1 MEKEIKNKKIALIV
15 GANGQDASYLAELLI
30 SKGYTV
36 HGTVRRNSVPESQTT
51 RIESIFNQGLIK
63 LHYMDLTDTLSVERI
78 ISEIQP
84 DEIYHLAAQSHVQIS
99 FELPKYTL
107 DVNAGGTLAILEAVR
122 KFSPHSKVYHAAT
135 SEMFGNSFDE
145 DKYQRETTPLI
156 PVSPYGCSKLYAHSL
171 CHNYRN
177 AYNMFICSGILFNH
191 ESPRRGINF
200 VTNKVVL
207 EAVKIKLGISE
218 ELVLGN
224 LDAMRDWGHAKD
236 YVYGMWLM
244 LQQDKPEDFVLATGE
259 SRSVRDLVDYVF
271 DKLDLNKETYLKTDK
286 KFERA
291 EELNYL
297 RGDSTKAK
305 TVLNWKPKYT
315 FESML
320 DEMIEYWLE
329 KFETDNLKIKTLIS

>member
-1 MEKEIKNKKIALIV
+1 MNKIGLII

-207 EAVKIKLGISE
+207 EAVKIKLGLSE

-320 DEMIEYWLE
+320 DEMIEYWIE

>member
-1 MEKEIKNKKIALIV
+1 MSKIGLII

-30 SKGYTV
+30 SKDYIV

-51 RIESIFNQGLIK
+51 RIESLFNDKLIR
-63 LHYMDLTDTLSVERI
+63 LHYMDLTDPLSVEKI
-78 ISEIQP
+78 ISEIKP
-84 DEIYHLAAQSHVQIS
+84 DEIYHLGAQSHVQIS

-107 DVNAGGTLAILEAVR
+107 DVNAGGTLSVLEAVR

-145 DKYQRETTPLI
+145 DKYQRETTPLT

-171 CHNYRN
+171 CNNYRN
-177 AYNMFICSGILFNH
+177 AYDMYICSGILFNH

-207 EAVKIKLGISE
+207 EAVKIKLGLSN

-224 LDAMRDWGHAKD
+224 LNAMRDWGHAKD
-236 YVYGMWLM
+236 YVNGMWLM
-244 LQQDKPEDFVLATGE
+244 LQQDKPEDYVLATGE
-259 SRSVRDLVDYVF
+259 SKSVNDLVNYVF
-271 DKLDLNKETYLKTDK
+271 DKLDLDRNIYVKSDK

-291 EELNYL
+291 EELHYL
-297 RGDSTKAK
+297 RGDASKARI
-305 TVLNWKPKYT
+305 VLGWRREYT
-315 FESML
+315 FETMI
-320 DEMIEYWLE
+320 DEMVEYWLD
-329 KFETDNLKIKTLIS
+329 KLSK